1 MDKGQLKDLG
11 KMKKTESNSQV
22 HIKCHAQNRPSSS
35 HQNNSAN
42 LSQSTAPVSFS
53 QNTQEVDT
61 ACPSNTSNSQV
72 PTTGEKLI
80 MAAKTGDLSALDR
93 LLQQQQGGSEH
104 FISQDHLNVSL
115 LEACRQGRKFIV
127 QKLVRSG
134 AEVNVRD
141 NKRCTTPL
149 HIAAEQ
155 GFVDIAA
162 FLLDKDADV
171 DACDGHGNSALI
183 LAVNRAGSSD
193 MLNLLLAYKAKVNHK
208 NSQGVTAL
216 MKAVEV
222 VDIDAVKILIL
233 ARSNLQE
240 RNRFGKTARYIAV
253 KLGLADVFDSLK
265 SKARD
270 QPLDYSSH
278 PKSALYKAALNN
290 QVEAVKILVDCRY
303 LQPNVQCEDLHK
315 SKEANQNIKK
325 DTLRNLIQSICSD
338 AKYGKDLDGA
348 KLELVK
354 IMLGSGIDDE
364 RAKLLSSALIDAI
377 ESGVIELV
385 ELLCK
390 LKNIEINFINNRSSA
405 LMRAAEI
412 GRLDIVKLLLNFGAD
427 PSQEIC
433 GGQTALTYALKNG
446 HFKCADVLLQNDKP
460 SEQKLQEMAK
470 VAVKERQL
478 EYLEVLASHCNIDE
492 ISQSLMEEGIL
503 TWDSRIVQF
512 FIDHGADI
520 NGTSC
525 PALLIALEIMRPY
538 YDPPLSREDCNQ
550 LDMIKFLV
558 ESGASVN
565 RVNTNKSPLVF
576 AIENNCNLDV
586 LLSLLEHGADVN
598 EIGDNKGNTPL
609 TAVFAWHSTRQPTFL
624 EALLKAGADLNKANS
639 DGKTA
644 LHLAVCIG
652 KDDLGSIKQL
662 ISAGANLEARDSDGM
677 TPLLL
682 AAREQQPKVIKLLKE
697 CGANMKAIDNGG
709 KNAVFQTLEWGYGDG
724 HDETLLMI
732 ASDKDQVNLQMPDGL
747 TPLILA
753 ARKHDNKAIEIL
765 LKAGADPHKKNNNQ
779 ETALSILLDRYFHRR
794 EFMAG
799 LKMLIRHGALLSLPK
814 YDYLKLYCMIMEDE
828 RELVQLMVTHGMAPM
843 CVDFPGREYLFH
855 TERISDS
862 VWRNLSPLAAAL
874 VGNRLII
881 ARYLVANWFLTPVD
895 LVGSDQLKNLK
906 VGLEGKRTLGAKAFL
921 DEYVSQPMSLMQLS
935 FVAVSAQLGETIGR
949 EKRVRKTPLATFL
962 QDRLLFKK
970 EMWSSSAMF

>member
-1 MDKGQLKDLG
+1 MI
-11 KMKKTESNSQV
+11 M
-22 HIKCHAQNRPSSS
+22 
-35 HQNNSAN
+35 SAKI
-42 LSQSTAPVSFS
+42 V
-53 QNTQEVDT
+53 
-61 ACPSNTSNSQV
+61 
-72 PTTGEKLI
+72 
-80 MAAKTGDLSALDR
+80 DLSALDQ
-93 LLQQQQGGSEH
+93 LLQIQQGGH

-222 VDIDAVKILIL
+222 MDIDAVKILIL
-233 ARSNLQE
+233 AGSKLKE
-240 RNRFGKTARYIAV
+240 RNKFGKTARYIAV
-253 KLGLADVFDSLK
+253 KLGIADVFDSLK
-265 SKARD
+265 SKARVE
-270 QPLDYSSH
+270 LFCYSSH
-278 PKSALYKAALNN
+278 PGCALYKAALNN
-290 QVEAVKILVDCRY
+290 QVEAVKILLDCRY

-354 IMLGSGIDDE
+354 ILLGSGIDDE
-364 RAKLLSSALIDAI
+364 RAKLLSSALIDAT

-390 LKNIEINFINNRSSA
+390 LKNIYIDRESA
-405 LMRAAEI
+405 LIRAAEI

-427 PSQEIC
+427 PKQESFR
-433 GGQTALTYALKNG
+433 GQTALTYALKNG

-460 SEQKLQEMAK
+460 SEQKLHEMAK

-492 ISQSLMEEGIL
+492 ISQSLMKKGIL
-503 TWDSRIVQF
+503 TWDSKIVQF
-512 FIDHGADI
+512 LIDHGADI
-520 NGTSC
+520 NDTSC
-525 PALLIALEIMRPY
+525 PALLIALKIRRSY

-565 RVNTNKSPLVF
+565 RVHHNDSPLIV
-576 AIENNCNLDV
+576 AMENNYNLDV
-586 LLSLLEHGADVN
+586 LHYLLKHGADVN
-598 EIGDNKGNTPL
+598 EIGDDEGNTPL
-609 TAVFAWHSTRQPTFL
+609 TAIFARRSTRHPRFL
-624 EALLKAGADLNKANS
+624 EALLKAGADPNKAYS
-639 DGKTA
+639 DGKTT

-662 ISAGANLEARDSDGM
+662 VSAGADLEARDSDGM

-682 AAREQQPKVIKLLKE
+682 AAREWQPEAIKVLKE

-709 KNAVFQTLEWGYGDG
+709 KNAVFQTYKRGYLYDG
-724 HDETLLMI
+724 HHEILQLV
-732 ASDKDQVNLQMPDGL
+732 ASDKDQVNIQMPDGM

-753 ARKHDNKAIEIL
+753 ARKHDNKAIKIL
-765 LKAGADPHKKNNNQ
+765 LEAGADPHKKNNNQ
-779 ETALSILLDRYFHRR
+779 ETALSILLDRYFYKL

-799 LKMLIRHGALLSLPK
+799 LKLLIRHGALLSLPK
-814 YDYLKLYCMIMEDE
+814 YGCLNLYHMIIFNE

-843 CVDFPGREYLFH
+843 CVDFTGVKNSLSMEH
-855 TERISDS
+855 ISDS

-874 VGNRLII
+874 VGNRKVI

-906 VGLEGKRTLGAKAFL
+906 VGLEGKCSLCVKTFL

-949 EKRVRKTPLATFL
+949 EERVRKTPLATFL

-970 EMWSSSAMF
+970 EMWSSPAMF